1 MASTDLTQYVKYIPE
16 YQVLVCIQH
25 GQCMNPGSGIKNHLK
40 EYHQAIPIEMRKK
53 IIEFGDSISLRAPD
67 KIPTPVW
74 DGKPIDGLKV
84 IENGFRCIFEDC
96 EGFVTTS
103 PEGMKRHCRDTHNW
117 DPKKGI
123 KWKTQA
129 VQTFFAGIVLRLSLI
144 IQVTIRTIFR
154 LHYSLLKT
162 LLYCNP

>member
-1 MASTDLTQYVKYIPE
+1 MTSNNLSQYVKYIPE

-25 GQCMNPGSGIKNHLK
+25 GHCMNPGSGIKNHFQ
-40 EYHQAIPIEMRKK
+40 EYHQAIPIEMRKR
-53 IIEFGDSISLRAPD
+53 IIEFGNSVSLMAPNE
-67 KIPTPVW
+67 IAIPVW

-103 PEGMKRHCRDTHNW
+103 PGVIKKHCRNAHGC
-117 DPKKGI
+117 DPNKGI

-129 VQTFFAGIVLRLSLI
+129 VQTFFAGIIV
-144 IQVTIRTIFR
+144 
-154 LHYSLLKT
+154 
-162 LLYCNP
+162 